1 MPAPNRPH
9 ARIIQQVSQENP
21 MATGVERIA
30 DNIHKLRQALKKAPK
45 RLSPS
50 KVHQVR
56 TQVRRVESILDALSL
71 DTKRGQRRLL
81 KDLGKIR
88 KMAGKVRDMDVLSA
102 HLATVRLEQDQRDS
116 VVEILEYLGAKR
128 YRYAQRLHFLM
139 KKRSTSIRRRL
150 KNTSARLE
158 KILNQKKGTGH
169 APPETLDAVMMA
181 LRLSEELASPHTLQ
195 KKNLHPYRLKV
206 KELPDVLQMA
216 EKPVNEKFIDALGKC
231 KDAIGEWHDWEEL
244 VRIAEKVLKDG
255 KTSELLPALKAI
267 VAKKYQAA
275 LAVTNKMRV
284 HFILRKKQG
293 KGSRPSEKK
302 DSRPALRVVTAM
314 TA

>member
-1 MPAPNRPH
+1 
-9 ARIIQQVSQENP
+9 
-21 MATGVERIA
+21 MAIDVERIE
-30 DNIHKLRQALKKAPK
+30 DNIRKMRQSLKKTPK
-45 RLSPS
+45 RLSPA

-56 TQVRRVESILDALSL
+56 TQVRRVESILEALSL

-88 KMAGKVRDMDVLSA
+88 KMAGRVRDMDVLSA
-102 HLATVRLEQDQRDS
+102 RLATVRLDQDQRDS
-116 VVEILEYLGAKR
+116 VVELLEYLGAKR
-128 YRYAQRLHFLM
+128 YRDAQRLYALM

-150 KNTSARLE
+150 KSTSARLE
-158 KILNQKKGTGH
+158 KTLNKEKGAGH
-169 APPETLDAVMMA
+169 AAPETLDVVMMA
-181 LRLSEELASPHTLQ
+181 LKLSEELARPHTLQ
-195 KKNLHPYRLKV
+195 KKSLHPYRLKV
-206 KELPDVLQMA
+206 KELRDVLQMA
-216 EKPVNEKFIDALGKC
+216 EKPEDEKFIDALGKC

-244 VRIAEKVLKDG
+244 VRIAGKVLKDV
-255 KTSELLPALKAI
+255 KTSKLLHALKAI

-293 KGSRPSEKK
+293 KGSSEKK
-302 DSRPALRVVTAM
+302 DPRPALRVVTAM

>member
-1 MPAPNRPH
+1 MPAPNRQH
-9 ARIIQQVSQENP
+9 ARIIQQVAQENP
-21 MATGVERIA
+21 MAIGVERIA
-30 DNIHKLRQALKKAPK
+30 DNIRKLRQSLKKAPK
-45 RLSPS
+45 RLSPG

-56 TQVRRVESILDALSL
+56 TQVRRVESILEALSL

-102 HLATVRLEQDQRDS
+102 HLATVRLDQDQRDS
-116 VVEILEYLGAKR
+116 VVELLEYLGAKR
-128 YRYAQRLHFLM
+128 YRHAQRLHALM
-139 KKRSTSIRRRL
+139 NKRSTRIRRRL

-158 KILNQKKGTGH
+158 KILNQKKGADHST
-169 APPETLDAVMMA
+169 PETLDAVTMA
-181 LRLSEELASPHTLQ
+181 LKLSEELASPHTLQ

-206 KELPDVLQMA
+206 KELRDVLQMA
-216 EKPVNEKFIDALGKC
+216 EKPEDQKFIDALGKC

-244 VRIAEKVLKDG
+244 ARIAGRVLKDE
-255 KTSELLPALKAI
+255 KTNKLLHALKAI